1 MNPKMLAWVALPIIL
16 SAGVIWMSAQDA
28 QDPAKAPAATGVK
41 VADLAQ
47 SLQAKEKQLAQKEQ
61 ELRELEQR
69 LYTLQATLDTQR
81 NEVLAREKLILE
93 EIKKLEDLRT
103 RKPID
108 PQLINTYAAMDPTPG
123 AAALKELANRNLD
136 VAVALLGG
144 MNPKKAAK
152 LMDALA
158 LLDAPLAGR
167 VSEKVGLSK
176 KPEGAPA
183 AP

>member
-1 MNPKMLAWVALPIIL
+1 MNPKMLAWVAFPIAL
-16 SAGVIWMSAQDA
+16 SAGVIWLSAQDA
-28 QDPAKAPAATGVK
+28 QDGAKAPVTQGVK

-47 SLQAKEKQLAQKEQ
+47 TLQAKEKSLAQKEQ
-61 ELRELEQR
+61 GLRELEQR
-69 LYTLQATLDTQR
+69 LNALQATLDQQR
-81 NEVLAREKLILE
+81 NEVLAKEKTLLD
-93 EIKKLEDLRT
+93 EIKRLEDLRT

-123 AAALKELANRNLD
+123 AAALKELAARNID

-144 MNPKKAAK
+144 MPPKKAAK

-158 LLDAPLAGR
+158 TLDAPLAGR

-176 KPEGAPA
+176 KGEA
-183 AP
+183 AAATP